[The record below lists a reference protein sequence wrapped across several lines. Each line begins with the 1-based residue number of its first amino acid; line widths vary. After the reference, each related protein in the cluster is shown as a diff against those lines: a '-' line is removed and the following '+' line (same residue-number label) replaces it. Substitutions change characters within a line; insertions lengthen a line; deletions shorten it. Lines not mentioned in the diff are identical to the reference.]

1 MNVERLVRGSYALLL
16 VATSLSCGGESSTS
30 PSNEP
35 VTGTYT
41 LRTINQIG
49 LPYVIADQDSIKVEL
64 LSDSF
69 TLTDDKKWSEFGTR
83 RISFSGQVVI
93 DTIADLGTYVL
104 NAPTITLIS
113 TNGTIDGSVSG
124 GTLTLKNAA
133 VVAVY
138 QK

>member
-1 MNVERLVRGSYALLL
+1 MNTEGSLRRFLALL
-16 VATSLSCGGESSTS
+16 VAVSALGCGGDSTTSLA
-30 PSNEP
+30 NEP
-35 VTGTYT
+35 VSGTYT
-41 LRTINQIG
+41 LRTVNRLP

-69 TLTDDKKWSEFGTR
+69 TLTDDKKWSKFGTR
-83 RISFSGQVVI
+83 RVSFSGQVVI
-93 DTIADLGTYVL
+93 DTIADAGTYVL

-113 TNGTIDGSVSG
+113 TNGSIDGSVAG
-124 GTLTLKNAA
+124 GKLTLTNDA

>member
-16 VATSLSCGGESSTS
+16 VATSLGCGGESSTS

>member
-1 MNVERLVRGSYALLL
+1 MNVERLVRGSCALLV
-16 VATSLSCGGESSTS
+16 VATSLGCGGESSTS

>member
-1 MNVERLVRGSYALLL
+1 MRGFLTLLA
-16 VATSLSCGGESSTS
+16 VAASLSCGGESSTS

-35 VTGTYT
+35 VPGTYT
-41 LRTINQIG
+41 LRTVNRIG

-69 TLTDDKKWSEFGTR
+69 TLTDDKQWSEFGTR
-83 RISFSGQVVI
+83 RLSFSGQVVI
-93 DTIADLGTYVL
+93 DTIADAGTYVL

-113 TNGTIDGSVSG
+113 ANGSIDGSVSG
-124 GTLTLKNAA
+124 GKLTLTNEA